1 MRSKEGSPML
11 KPNPPAEEV
20 KDIEAAV
27 ASSGP
32 TGDGMED
39 SRPYEPTT
47 APLVKQEAVKV
58 LH

>member
-1 MRSKEGSPML
+1 ML

-32 TGDGMED
+32 TGDGTED